1 MAFSNNVMIVRHK
14 LLADLVRL
22 WKDEQ
27 LVEKIDRLPLE
38 LSPKKSKPLGRCCV
52 HKERAVWKYK
62 TFPLLGFDMDDEKD
76 ELTPLSAYA
85 RQALDR
91 RERIKEKHSM
101 RHRRGVLFVRANK
114 LRNNQSL

>member
-76 ELTPLSAYA
+76 ELTPLSSYA
-85 RQALDR
+85 
-91 RERIKEKHSM
+91 S
-101 RHRRGVLFVRANK
+101 
-114 LRNNQSL
+114 